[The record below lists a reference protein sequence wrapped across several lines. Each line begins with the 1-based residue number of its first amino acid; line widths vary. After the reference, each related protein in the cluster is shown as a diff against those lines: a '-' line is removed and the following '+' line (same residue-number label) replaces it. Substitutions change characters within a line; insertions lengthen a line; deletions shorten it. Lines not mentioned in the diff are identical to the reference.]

1 MPTTKEGSGQPT
13 VLYSVRQEF
22 SQIFGYFSGQQTA
35 NNIHN
40 QNKYIHNYT

>member
-13 VLYSVRQEF
+13 VLYSICQEF
-22 SQIFGYFSGQQTA
+22 SLAILQTA

-40 QNKYIHNYT
+40 QNKYIHNYSRGH